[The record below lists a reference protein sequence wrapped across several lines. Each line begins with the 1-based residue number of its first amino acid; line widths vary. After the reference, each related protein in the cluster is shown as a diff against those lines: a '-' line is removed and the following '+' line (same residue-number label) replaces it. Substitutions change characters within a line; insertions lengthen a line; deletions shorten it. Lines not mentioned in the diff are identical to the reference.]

1 MAFSAEKLMGAI
13 LSVSAAV
20 TIWNGCAKMLKPIP
34 ENADASE
41 VVLAVDERIEAY
53 HDMVDDVGDIV
64 ESAGKLKEGED
75 GGAENGTEGEKMHAS
90 EGPPGPLPSLEEEL
104 KKLGFEIDPG
114 KPPEPQEPSEDEP
127 SSDGPDPDSSPEENG
142 ETAEGGKAEDKPSLY
157 RDNQDGT
164 LTIDVEQGEIR
175 KGHTGE
181 GTGAEQIRFGDA
193 VDAYIAQGV
202 VYEVDRNGEQRYQ
215 DTGKNSI
222 PQGEMDGTWQS
233 RTEDYRQSRVDEY
246 LNPDSPEYN
255 PANYERCM
263 AQCRCDAYSEI
274 HAAPFYSMSPEEQK
288 ALQEQDPQRAEDMKR
303 TVWDTMSPEE
313 RSQMREDNPQRAEIL
328 EKDFFTRMEDENGD
342 CFDALD
348 YGYTTEELGY
358 TDASLEDEPGAE
370 PANGSFDD
378 EDYDFD
384 DDDIPNRSFTPEQAL
399 EELTLSKDEVEAN
412 AYLDYDQEK
421 QALEALD
428 EKELRTGVIEPERMY
443 PGNDGFQADREPEQL
458 KSGDYF
464 SRYAEK
470 GEPGSTGRFA
480 TRAEM
485 KDGQLTSPSY
495 EDRSM
500 VGLKERMQETFYQVA
515 PGARIE
521 DGDLKEKPAGA
532 MDPPRREMDATGAGP
547 DRPEQAEAE
556 ETPPGDHAEQQAVP
570 ADGPAETGAG
580 QEAAF
585 DRLMD
590 YMARNDYGPMDYP
603 TYSQDPTWRMLQSE
617 AYPDY
622 ELPEQAHEMTQDEAF
637 ERLQDYMNS
646 HEYGPEDFD
655 RYSQDPEWRALEQIA
670 YPDYELPPY
679 RDGQEETHEDA
690 VDHSDEEPKDGED
703 QPEEDEDQPED
714 GEDKPEDG
722 EDQPEDGEDQPE
734 DGEDQPEDGEDQ
746 PEDGEDQP
754 EDGEDQPEDG
764 EDQPEDGEDQP
775 EDGEDQPEDGEDQ
788 PEDGED
794 QPEDGEDQPE
804 DGEDQP
810 EDGEDQAEDGEEQ
823 PKDGKDQPEDGEDQP
838 EDGDDQSEDGE
849 DQPEDVE
856 DLPEDGEDQAEDG
869 EDQPEDVEDLPEDG
883 EDQPEDGEDQPE
895 DGEDQPEDGED
906 QPEDGE
912 DQPEDGEDQPED
924 GEDRP
929 EDVEDQLEDG
939 EDQPEHGEDQPED
952 GEDQPNEGEDQPED
966 SEDQAAS
973 DFDDVQPDDEPAGEG
988 DALAEDGDFGDI
1000 APDETPGDDEK
1011 PDPDGENFAD
1021 LQDDAGMN
1029 GELQDE
1035 SAGLE
1040 GDFDGVEAEGEGED
1054 AGSDEESDF
1063 SDMDEPEEEAG
1074 EEMDESANDSNAFSE
1089 MEADEADMP
1098 DNTGPEINTEPVD
1111 SGGDGGRVS

>member
-754 EDGEDQPEDG
+754 
-764 EDQPEDGEDQP
+764 
-775 EDGEDQPEDGEDQ
+775 
-788 PEDGED
+788 
-794 QPEDGEDQPE
+794 
-804 DGEDQP
+804 
-810 EDGEDQAEDGEEQ
+810 
-823 PKDGKDQPEDGEDQP
+823 
-838 EDGDDQSEDGE
+838 
-849 DQPEDVE
+849 
-856 DLPEDGEDQAEDG
+856 
-869 EDQPEDVEDLPEDG
+869 
-883 EDQPEDGEDQPE
+883 
-895 DGEDQPEDGED
+895 
-906 QPEDGE
+906 
-912 DQPEDGEDQPED
+912 
-924 GEDRP
+924 
-929 EDVEDQLEDG
+929 
-939 EDQPEHGEDQPED
+939 
-952 GEDQPNEGEDQPED
+952 NEGEDQPED

>member
-114 KPPEPQEPSEDEP
+114 KPPEPQEPSENEPSEDEP

-679 RDGQEETHEDA
+679 RDGQAETHEDA
-690 VDHSDEEPKDGED
+690 VDHSDEEPKA
-703 QPEEDEDQPED
+703 DEDQPED
-714 GEDKPEDG
+714 GEDQPKDA

-746 PEDGEDQP
+746 PEYGEDQP
-754 EDGEDQPEDG
+754 EDGEDQPE
-764 EDQPEDGEDQP
+764 
-775 EDGEDQPEDGEDQ
+775 
-788 PEDGED
+788 
-794 QPEDGEDQPE
+794 
-804 DGEDQP
+804 
-810 EDGEDQAEDGEEQ
+810 
-823 PKDGKDQPEDGEDQP
+823 
-838 EDGDDQSEDGE
+838 
-849 DQPEDVE
+849 
-856 DLPEDGEDQAEDG
+856 
-869 EDQPEDVEDLPEDG
+869 
-883 EDQPEDGEDQPE
+883 
-895 DGEDQPEDGED
+895 
-906 QPEDGE
+906 
-912 DQPEDGEDQPED
+912 
-924 GEDRP
+924 
-929 EDVEDQLEDG
+929 
-939 EDQPEHGEDQPED
+939 H

-1000 APDETPGDDEK
+1000 APDETSGGDEN
-1011 PDPDGENFAD
+1011 PDPDGEDFAD

-1035 SAGLE
+1035 SDGLE